1 MEVKFVLGPIP
12 AADDIVQIVT
22 TDYEFCFH
30 AMAMTRLVLPLQQ
43 QPIGTEVAM
52 RTSDFY

>member
-30 AMAMTRLVLPLQQ
+30 VMAMTRLVLPLQQ

-52 RTSDFY
+52 MTSDSY